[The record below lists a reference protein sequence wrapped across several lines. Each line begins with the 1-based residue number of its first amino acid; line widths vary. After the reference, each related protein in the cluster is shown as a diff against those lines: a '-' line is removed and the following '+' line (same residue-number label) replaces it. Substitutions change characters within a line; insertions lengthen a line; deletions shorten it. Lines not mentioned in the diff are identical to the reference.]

1 MLSCVVA
8 EASRYLYG
16 QVRDLARL
24 RGEDDFALR
33 GSTLK
38 QPEKDIV
45 DAMKKCFFEHTPPPV
60 CLGVKSGNLGHRFQ
74 AMLHSLSLLCNGG
87 AALESFLKSLVGI
100 CTDLGTESMLNRIKP
115 IALSDTLPWTLGPA
129 VNLRDDD
136 EVDNDDDSDEEPPMR
151 GQQRPMFVEVGELDF
166 CDGGEFMAPPAAMA
180 DVTSSLGIAGM
191 LHILHNATND
201 IGLIIKIKHNADKT
215 KQKANRN
222 NTDIESRPQHA
233 ALQQARGRHEI
244 GCRHF
249 AKETQQGTVVHH
261 LFRGRGWHTDA
272 EVGDGHRNR
281 RVRHLFF
288 RSMHI

>member
-1 MLSCVVA
+1 MDYELIVLSCVVA

-24 RGEDDFALR
+24 RGEDDLALR
-33 GSTLK
+33 GSTLE

-60 CLGVKSGNLGHRFQ
+60 CLGSKSGNLGRRFQ

-87 AALESFLKSLVGI
+87 AALESFMKSLVGI

-115 IALSDTLPWTLGPA
+115 IALSDTLPWTLGLP
-129 VNLRDDD
+129 VNVPDD
-136 EVDNDDDSDEEPPMR
+136 EVDDDGDGDEPHEEQRRR
-151 GQQRPMFVEVGELDF
+151 GPQRPMFVEVGELDF

-201 IGLIIKIKHNADKT
+201 IGLIIHIKHSADKNKN
-215 KQKANRN
+215 KQ
-222 NTDIESRPQHA
+222 IEITP
-233 ALQQARGRHEI
+233 
-244 GCRHF
+244 
-249 AKETQQGTVVHH
+249 T
-261 LFRGRGWHTDA
+261 
-272 EVGDGHRNR
+272 
-281 RVRHLFF
+281 
-288 RSMHI
+288 